1 MKKKTNQWVRS
12 AKTKAMHAW
21 RDEKVHD
28 WGPGDEVGAEGT
40 KGRMRFYIVRCAPLR
55 DCGN

>member
-40 KGRMRFYIVRCAPLR
+40 KGRMRFNVVRCAPIA
-55 DCGN
+55 